1 MRLTGDFLSLCT
13 YSICCTAVIVN
24 FSAPGCVVFCSAC
37 RGVFCVMIGVSTK
50 GKVIVMYD
58 MEKTRYAIEHEWWFF
73 FVPTWSFV
81 VLCTTGDEYDYV
93 CDMVG
98 RDNELSPNDALS
110 HMVAQMVDFQ
120 DDGFRNYCDGLN
132 IDQPLGDDYAKL
144 SAEEIVSYYGAFV
157 QSWGVPDFFDTPD
170 FANYA

>member
-1 MRLTGDFLSLCT
+1 MVDVKKLID
-13 YSICCTAVIVN
+13 
-24 FSAPGCVVFCSAC
+24 VVVKQWC
-37 RGVFCVMIGVSTK
+37 
-50 GKVIVMYD
+50 
-58 MEKTRYAIEHEWWFF
+58 FF

-81 VLCTTGDEYDYV
+81 VVCSTDEEYDYV

-98 RDNELSPNDALS
+98 RDCELSTDDALM

-120 DDGFRNYCDGLN
+120 DDGFRNYCDGLG

-144 SAEEIVSYYGAFV
+144 GAEDIVSYYGAFV

-170 FANYA
+170 FANRA

>member
-1 MRLTGDFLSLCT
+1 MRD
-13 YSICCTAVIVN
+13 
-24 FSAPGCVVFCSAC
+24 
-37 RGVFCVMIGVSTK
+37 MK
-50 GKVIVMYD
+50 KVIDVIL
-58 MEKTRYAIEHEWWFF
+58 RQWWFF
-73 FVPTWSFV
+73 FVPSWSFV

-98 RDNELSPNDALS
+98 RDNELSPDDALM

-144 SAEEIVSYYGAFV
+144 GAEEIVSYYGAFV

-170 FANYA
+170 FANYE

>member
-1 MRLTGDFLSLCT
+1 MDT
-13 YSICCTAVIVN
+13 
-24 FSAPGCVVFCSAC
+24 
-37 RGVFCVMIGVSTK
+37 TK
-50 GKVIVMYD
+50 GKVIIMVD
-58 MEKTRYAIEHEWWFF
+58 VKKLIDVVKHEWWFF
-73 FVPTWSFV
+73 FVPSWSFV

-98 RDNELSPNDALS
+98 RDNELLPDDALR

-132 IDQPLGDDYAKL
+132 IEQPLGDDYAKL
-144 SAEEIVSYYGAFV
+144 GAEEIVSYYGAFV

>member
-1 MRLTGDFLSLCT
+1 MEH
-13 YSICCTAVIVN
+13 
-24 FSAPGCVVFCSAC
+24 
-37 RGVFCVMIGVSTK
+37 
-50 GKVIVMYD
+50 D
-58 MEKTRYAIEHEWWFF
+58 MAKTRYAVEREWWFF
-73 FVPTWSFV
+73 FVPSWSFV

-98 RDNELSPNDALS
+98 RDNELSPNDALR

-144 SAEEIVSYYGAFV
+144 GAEDIVSYYGAFV